1 MQFAAVAACC
11 EIQDGQH
18 TRRQALNH
26 LSAIAPSILPSAAM
40 ELQVDTLIRATS
52 DHLAAHLEG
61 GSFVLELG
69 SGTYYRLNEVA
80 GRAWQLLREPTTITT
95 MSKQISQEYDVD
107 EVTCVADLLALG
119 RQLADEGLITTVD
132 G

>member
-1 MQFAAVAACC
+1 
-11 EIQDGQH
+11 
-18 TRRQALNH
+18 
-26 LSAIAPSILPSAAM
+26 M

-80 GRAWQLLREPTTITT
+80 GRAWQLLREPTTITA
-95 MSKQISQEYDVD
+95 MSEQISREYDVD
-107 EVTCVADLLALG
+107 EVTCVTDLLALG

-132 G
+132 E